1 MNETKMKF
9 VVSYP
14 QTNWDYAK
22 FRLNRIIR
30 GKDKSNDVFRGEPGG
45 KLQLFE
51 HDGTLGGIKSL
62 GELFLTKPF
71 GMHYI
76 AGEGLYFITGLPC
89 SEDGVS
95 GDEHIVR
102 MNDNG
107 EIDLEIRSPLL
118 TQVRSLRR
126 TESGI
131 LVTSSGVDALLEF
144 DLAGNLIWS
153 WWGTEQGYDKAY
165 GGGTR
170 VIDKAIDHRLKNY
183 PGRLQTTH
191 LNSAIVDPYDASKV
205 LTILFY
211 QGKVARIDKE
221 TLNTEIVISDLNG
234 AHHIRPHSGGYM
246 LSNSRN
252 GEVLLFDK
260 NFQQVGKI
268 PGTNKYFPVKW
279 VQDAVETPFGT
290 HLIGDCNAF
299 KLRERNAQGR
309 EKTFSTHMPNRLFQI
324 EPVAD
329 SFNFPNQ

>member
-1 MNETKMKF
+1 MKF

-14 QTNWDYAK
+14 QTNWDYVK

-30 GKDKSNDVFRGEPGG
+30 GKDKSNDVFRGLPGG
-45 KLQLFE
+45 KLELFE
-51 HDGTLGGIKSL
+51 HNGELGGITSL
-62 GELFLTKPF
+62 GELHPIKPF
-71 GMHYI
+71 GLQYV

-95 GDEHIVR
+95 GDEHIAR
-102 MNDNG
+102 LNDNG

-126 TESGI
+126 TERGLMVSA
-131 LVTSSGVDALLEF
+131 SGVDAILEF
-144 DLAGNLIWS
+144 DLSGNLIWS
-153 WWGTEQGYDKAY
+153 WWATEHGFDQAY

-170 VIDKAIDHRLKNY
+170 VIDKNMDHRLKNY

-191 LNSAIVDPYDASKV
+191 MNSAIVDPYDSNKV

-211 QGKVARIDKE
+211 QGKVARIDRD
-221 TLNTEIVISDLNG
+221 TLQHDIVIEGLNG
-234 AHHIRPHSGGYM
+234 AHHIRPHSKGYM

-252 GEVLLFDK
+252 GEVLIFDK
-260 NFQQVGKI
+260 NFQHIETV

-279 VQDAVETPFGT
+279 VQDAIETPFGT
-290 HLIGDCNAF
+290 HLIADCNTF
-299 KLRERNAQGR
+299 KLRERDANGK
-309 EKTFSTHMPNRLFQI
+309 EKSHNTRMPNRVFQI

-329 SFNFPNQ
+329 SFNFIKQ